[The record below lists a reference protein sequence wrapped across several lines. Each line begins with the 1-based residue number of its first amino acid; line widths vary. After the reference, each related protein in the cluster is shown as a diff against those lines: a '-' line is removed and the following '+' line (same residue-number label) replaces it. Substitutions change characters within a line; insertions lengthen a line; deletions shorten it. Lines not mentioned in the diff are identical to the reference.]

1 MAQYETGGQRVGR
14 RMILRVDRGDIIHVD
29 LEPTKG
35 KEIKGYRPAL
45 VLTPK
50 AFNALGLALLAPITQ
65 GGGAA
70 RENGFTVQLMGS
82 GSETQG
88 VVNVQQMTMIDLS
101 GERRVRVV
109 EKLDGA
115 FVDEV
120 LARARTLLE

>member
-1 MAQYETGGQRVGR
+1 MS
-14 RMILRVDRGDIIHVD
+14 LRVDRGDIIHVD

-50 AFNALGLALLAPITQ
+50 AFNILGLALVAPITR
-65 GGGAA
+65 GGVGA

-88 VVNVQQMTMIDLS
+88 VVNVQQITMIDLS
-101 GERRVRVV
+101 GERKVRVV
-109 EKLDGA
+109 EKLDSS
-115 FVDEV
+115 FVAEV
-120 LARARTLLE
+120 LARARTLLD